1 MTKKQKGNKQQTK
14 SGEKS
19 LAEQKKEILA
29 KNYGSKQSKEV
40 KNLLKKMEIQEKL
53 KRKEIEERRKK
64 EEEVQLRV
72 VENKPKKQT
81 ITIEKEDIPI
91 PPSNMVCRFLIDA
104 LQNKTFNKDWTC
116 PLNCKDIHEFDSS
129 NLEEFLE
136 MKRTSAATDKLLTK
150 EEYDTFII
158 RLEGEKKKF
167 KAALTG
173 YDLYKKGLLKDIEDI
188 DAFSHQSDEK

>member
-1 MTKKQKGNKQQTK
+1 MSKKQQKGGKTQPK
-14 SGEKS
+14 EKS

-53 KRKEIEERRKK
+53 KRKEIEEKK
-64 EEEVQLRV
+64 LKEQENQLRI
-72 VENKPKKQT
+72 VENKPKKPVQT
-81 ITIEKEDIPI
+81 IQQEQIELTK
-91 PPSNMVCRFLIDA
+91 PSDMVCRFLIDA
-104 LQNKTFNKDWTC
+104 LQNKTFKKDWKC
-116 PLNCKDIHEFDSS
+116 PLNCSDIHEITNS

-136 MKRTSAATDKLLTK
+136 MKRVSVATDKMLDK
-150 EEYDTFII
+150 EEYDKFII
-158 RLEGEKKKF
+158 KLEGEKKKF

-188 DAFSHQSDEK
+188 ETISENLQ